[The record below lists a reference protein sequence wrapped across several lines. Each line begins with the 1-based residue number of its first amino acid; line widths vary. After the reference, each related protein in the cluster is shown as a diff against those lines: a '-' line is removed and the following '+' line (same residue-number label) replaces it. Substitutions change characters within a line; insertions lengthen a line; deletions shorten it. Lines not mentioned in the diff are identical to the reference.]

1 METQTQQAAQPV
13 EVKLETKHCAK
24 EGCFKTWRAMIGGK
38 GSPYCSTTCASEDG
52 HKAEPKK
59 QEPWKSLE
67 RDQSKH
73 GKGTLRVAPPPLDD
87 IMAPRSKPTPI
98 IVVARDG
105 QATDPEVVARQRE
118 EFAAM
123 VTPAPLPEVLPPQPM
138 PEVLPPEPL
147 PPAFPEAK
155 KTEAFARQATPED
168 KWREYVNR
176 AKSFVKQMNKLRM
189 GVAKLALEACDI
201 QWGGGGHWKN
211 FEGQRTIK
219 HFAEEIGV
227 HHKTLCQWVAVRRD
241 VVDKLPPGLYVEE
254 NYAAAL
260 RVRNKV
266 KKSTPQK
273 KVEELYETEISRGG
287 DSYILHQFI
296 KRVKT
301 GHYFITEKAN
311 YKKLAKDDL
320 EELEQLCAG
329 ILKRVRAEIKVKPKG
344 PTPQVGKR

>member
-13 EVKLETKHCAK
+13 EVKLETVKCAQRD
-24 EGCFKTWRAMIGGK
+24 CFKTWRAMVGGK
-38 GSPYCSTTCASEDG
+38 GSPYCSTGCAELDG
-52 HKAEPKK
+52 HKAAPKK
-59 QEPWKSLE
+59 QEPWKSLQK
-67 RDQSKH
+67 DQAKH

-87 IMAPRSKPTPI
+87 IMTPRTKPTPI
-98 IVVARDG
+98 IVVSRDG
-105 QATDPEVVARQRE
+105 EETDPEVVAKLRE
-118 EFAAM
+118 EFNQHLKTSTL
-123 VTPAPLPEVLPPQPM
+123 VPTPPLVL
-138 PEVLPPEPL
+138 EPEPVVE
-147 PPAFPEAK
+147 PEPEKPKA
-155 KTEAFARQATPED
+155 TEAFARQLTPED

-201 QWGGGGHWKN
+201 QWGGGGHWKK

-241 VVDKLPPGLYVEE
+241 VVDKLPVGLYVEE

-273 KVEELYETEISRGG
+273 KVEELYETEIARGG

-320 EELEQLCAG
+320 EELEQLCVG
-329 ILKRVRAEIKVKPKG
+329 IVKRVRAELKTKPKG
-344 PTPQVGKR
+344 PTPQMGKR